1 MPLLKPVQK
10 FNKICTVYIV
20 YSTFICFIVFEYVS
34 VLPPSVMVFC
44 SEHQLMRRKKYLVV
58 LQRMSH
64 YYNDVSATCPTCYR
78 VFNSSNNKRAN
89 QNSMEQ
95 HQQVR
100 IFFVERFRLKDL
112 EIMEFRCTG
121 PRSTLAPFAEC
132 RNSAAKKIDWLSHK
146 EKLTKTATRSQANAV
161 QHVEAGACP
170 NCPGRE
176 AARNGVY
183 NFVARNQVRSLT
195 TGQGPIWSVFIPTKD
210 YLTGDQA
217 HAVLPAPA

>member
-1 MPLLKPVQK
+1 MHRPKVHACPLCGVQK
-10 FNKICTVYIV
+10 F
-20 YSTFICFIVFEYVS
+20 
-34 VLPPSVMVFC
+34 
-44 SEHQLMRRKKYLVV
+44 
-58 LQRMSH
+58 
-64 YYNDVSATCPTCYR
+64 
-78 VFNSSNNKRAN
+78 
-89 QNSMEQ
+89 
-95 HQQVR
+95 
-100 IFFVERFRLKDL
+100 
-112 EIMEFRCTG
+112 RCK
-121 PRSTLAPFAEC
+121 
-132 RNSAAKKIDWLSHK
+132 NIDWLSHK